1 MAAARAGLSV
11 VPDRLLGRLLPGSLG
26 WDQDQMQVAQPREAA
41 AVRLLIAP
49 VNSAGQ
55 AYRWARAAEEHLQ
68 GVTASNLMTSNA
80 RTSAFGF
87 PADVAVPDSGFIFA
101 HGWQRRQRD
110 AIVGEFSHVLLES
123 GRFMYGSRPGRTPR
137 QIADQ
142 VRSAGVTV
150 GLLWHGTDIR
160 VPSEHALIEQDSPF
174 GVNGRYP
181 EADVRILEENAL
193 KRHRMFEGSGMPVF
207 VSTPGLL
214 DLPGS
219 QWLPVVVE
227 PDVWQGAEP
236 PLQRERPVVAYAPSN
251 SPMKGD
257 PSLDEQLSTLESQG
271 LIEYR
276 RVEGVPSQE
285 MPALYRNADIVLDQF
300 RLGDY
305 GVAACEAMAAGRLV
319 IGHVSDEVRDRVRR
333 STGLELPIVESR
345 FSDVG
350 EVIEDVLSDRE
361 SWTSRAE
368 RGPEFVRAVHDGAR
382 SARVL
387 APFLGAQEVLP
398 V

>member
-1 MAAARAGLSV
+1 MRAAVVTAARAALSV
-11 VPDRLLGRLLPGSLG
+11 VPDRLLARILPGSLG
-26 WDQDQMQVAQPREAA
+26 WDPDQMQIARPRVSAP
-41 AVRLLIAP
+41 VRLLIAP

-55 AYRWARAAEEHLQ
+55 AYRWARAAEERLG

-80 RTSAFGF
+80 RTAAFGF

-101 HGWQRRQRD
+101 HGWQRRQRA
-110 AIVGEFSHVLLES
+110 AIVGEYTHVLLES

-137 QIADQ
+137 QIADE
-142 VRSAGVTV
+142 VRAAGVNV

-160 VPSEHALIEQDSPF
+160 VPSEHARAEQDSPF

-193 KRHRMFEGSGMPVF
+193 KRRRMFEGSGMPVF

-214 DLPGS
+214 DVPGS

-227 PDVWQGAEP
+227 PDVWQSAEP

-257 PSLDEQLSTLESQG
+257 PSLDDQLRALETQG

-276 RVEGVPSQE
+276 RVEGVPSQA
-285 MPALYRNADIVLDQF
+285 MPHLYRNADIVLDQF

-305 GVAACEAMAAGRLV
+305 GVAACEAMAAGRIV
-319 IGHVSDEVRDRVRR
+319 IGHVSDEVRARVLRI
-333 STGLELPIVESR
+333 TGVELPIVESR

-361 SWTSRAE
+361 PWISRAD
-368 RGPEFVRAVHDGAR
+368 RGPEFVRAVHDGAQ

-387 APFLGAQEVLP
+387 APFLGA
-398 V
+398 